1 MTKTMDPSLFTND
14 LDLTEELKRN
24 THIVTKLIL
33 HKNTICSIHI
43 YNVVLNNKCHTL
55 LTPSQYFKKPFTSF
69 CLGSAWVQGPASGII
84 NHISLHH

>member
-55 LTPSQYFKKPFTSF
+55 LTPSQYSKTS
-69 CLGSAWVQGPASGII
+69 
-84 NHISLHH
+84 HSLHSVLVQHGYRDQLVV

>member
-43 YNVVLNNKCHTL
+43 YNVV
-55 LTPSQYFKKPFTSF
+55 
-69 CLGSAWVQGPASGII
+69 
-84 NHISLHH
+84 